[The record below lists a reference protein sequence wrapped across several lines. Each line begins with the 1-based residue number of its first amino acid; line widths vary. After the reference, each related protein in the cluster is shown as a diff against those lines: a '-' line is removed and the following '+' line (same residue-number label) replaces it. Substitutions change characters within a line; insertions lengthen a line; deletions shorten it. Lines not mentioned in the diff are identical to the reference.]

1 MRKTT
6 LTRTTAAIFGATML
20 LGVAACAD
28 DGGDTDTD
36 TTTTATT
43 GTDAEGA
50 ETTETE
56 TETETTDDNA
66 GDEGED
72 GQDGEDGAADVDTE
86 DVEEGDVPQN
96 ITDLRDQ
103 LEADGMNLG
112 AFQSAERAGDNFLV
126 EYEEGWI
133 ASSEEGGPQPIIGKI
148 AETWA
153 EDGGLGNDV
162 GMPTAPEVEIDNGWE
177 QEFTNGKILWTAEDG
192 GEFGATYE

>member
-1 MRKTT
+1 MRKTS

-43 GTDAEGA
+43 G
-50 ETTETE
+50 TE

>member
-36 TTTTATT
+36 MDTTTTATT

-50 ETTETE
+50 DATG
-56 TETETTDDNA
+56 TETTDEDA
-66 GDEGED
+66 DGDAVD
-72 GQDGEDGAADVDTE
+72 LDTE
-86 DVEEGDVPQN
+86 DVEEGDVPQD

-126 EYEEGWI
+126 EYEQGWI

-177 QEFTNGKILWTAEDG
+177 QEFTNGKILWTADDD